1 MKSNLKKRKSMMKK
15 TLKKRKKKMNIIE
28 MIIKNF

>member
-1 MKSNLKKRKSMMKK
+1 MKSKLKKRKSMMKK
-15 TLKKRKKKMNIIE
+15 TLKKRKKKMNIIG